1 MFFSEYMNLG
11 CKGHANFE
19 FVDAQLDSDN
29 RIFIDPAVLALAA
42 DNWGIKANQCVQSF
56 FDCLFEVLKYG
67 GPTEILAH
75 AHEQNATKFGYGNGR
90 NGKGKTADGLEES
103 LAKLKSLFDQIPT
116 ISRGEDIPV
125 LVEGFAEDCMSDLLT
140 NILHKQ
146 LYEFTACQME
156 KRGILP
162 DGQKTFWTWN
172 MEKKDWIE
180 MTRESWFYNGKE
192 LLMVPKWI
200 VRHRYLFK
208 AHQYLYG
215 VIVERLQV
223 EKGWEDM
230 KKIDIL
236 NNLPK
241 NSEHWEYE
249 SVIEYTIKH
258 PDALDEYHSRIP
270 KYYSRAHGIMSDE
283 DLDAVIY
290 GRKIIEAA

>member
-1 MFFSEYMNLG
+1 
-11 CKGHANFE
+11 
-19 FVDAQLDSDN
+19 
-29 RIFIDPAVLALAA
+29 
-42 DNWGIKANQCVQSF
+42 
-56 FDCLFEVLKYG
+56 
-67 GPTEILAH
+67 
-75 AHEQNATKFGYGNGR
+75 
-90 NGKGKTADGLEES
+90 
-103 LAKLKSLFDQIPT
+103 
-116 ISRGEDIPV
+116 
-125 LVEGFAEDCMSDLLT
+125 
-140 NILHKQ
+140 
-146 LYEFTACQME
+146 
-156 KRGILP
+156 
-162 DGQKTFWTWN
+162 
-172 MEKKDWIE
+172 
-180 MTRESWFYNGKE
+180 
-192 LLMVPKWI
+192 MVPKWI

-270 KYYSRAHGIMSDE
+270 KYYSRAHGIMNDE